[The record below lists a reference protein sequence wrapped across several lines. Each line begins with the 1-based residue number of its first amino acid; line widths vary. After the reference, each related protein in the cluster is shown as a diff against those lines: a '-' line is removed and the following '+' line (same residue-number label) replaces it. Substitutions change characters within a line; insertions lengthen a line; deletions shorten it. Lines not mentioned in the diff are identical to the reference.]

1 MFSFGQ
7 NKSVSAR
14 PNWAEVSLSALQHN
28 FRVVQ
33 QHVGLGT
40 TICAVVKC
48 DAYGHGVVE
57 CSRAL
62 EAAGATW
69 FGVTSTEEGMKLRL
83 AGIPGRVLVMTG
95 FWRGEEE
102 EVIRN
107 GLTATVWTLEH
118 IRTLKAEAHKLRRRR
133 VPVHLKVDTG
143 MGRLGCGMEELE
155 SICEALVQAGAL
167 DAGGELFVEGIFSHL
182 ASAEDLDAI
191 DAKQQSENFECAI
204 ATLERHGIKPQYV
217 HMANSAAVIARPDTW
232 KNIVRPG
239 LLLYGY
245 QQDFVSANG
254 APPTPK
260 LPLIPVLSWK
270 VRIIGLR
277 DFEVGKALGYS
288 GAYVTKRASK
298 IAVLPVGYGDGLT
311 RQLSSRG
318 EVIVRGEYA
327 PIVGNVAM
335 DLTLVDVTDIRGVE
349 LGDDVILIGE
359 AGDKRVTALEQARW
373 SQTIPYEV
381 LCGLSPRVPRIYVE

>member
-1 MFSFGQ
+1 LFPLTQ
-7 NKSVSAR
+7 NKSMSAR

-28 FRVVQ
+28 FQVVQ

-69 FGVTSTEEGMKLRL
+69 FGVTSTEEGMKVRN
-83 AGIPGRVLVMTG
+83 AGVRGRVLVMTG

-102 EVIRN
+102 EIIRN

-118 IRTLKAEAHKLRRRR
+118 IQNLRAEAHRLRRRR

-143 MGRLGCGMEELE
+143 MGRLGCGMEELDL
-155 SICEALVQAGAL
+155 ICEALKQAGAL
-167 DAGGELFVEGIFSHL
+167 DAGGELFVEGMFSHL
-182 ASAEDLDAI
+182 ASAEVLDAA
-191 DAKQQSENFECAI
+191 DAREQLKNFQHAI
-204 ATLERHGIKPQYV
+204 ATLERHGICPPYI
-217 HMANSAAVIARPDTW
+217 HMANSAAVVARPETW

-245 QQDFVSANG
+245 SQEFASYNGSA
-254 APPTPK
+254 PLPR

-270 VRIIGLR
+270 ARIIGLR
-277 DFEVGKALGYS
+277 NFAANQRLGYS
-288 GAYVTKRASK
+288 GAFVTKRPSK
-298 IAVLPVGYGDGLT
+298 IAVIPVGYGDGLT
-311 RQLSSRG
+311 RQLSNRG
-318 EVIVRGEYA
+318 ELIVRGEYA

-335 DLTLVDVTDIRGVE
+335 DLTLLDVTNIAGVE
-349 LGDDVILIGE
+349 LGDDVILIGTSGE
-359 AGDKRVTALEQARW
+359 KHVTAIEHAHW
-373 SQTIPYEV
+373 AQTIPYEI
-381 LCGLSPRVPRIYVE
+381 LCGLSPRVPRIYTE